1 MMPKTQ
7 FTIHIGLSPEAQER
21 VAAYQ
26 SRPKGYVGSIE
37 LEVGMTVL
45 IDRLLRSELGFPQ
58 LDDDNDIGEDSLMSV
73 HYSYE

>member
-1 MMPKTQ
+1 M
-7 FTIHIGLSPEAQER
+7 
-21 VAAYQ
+21 
-26 SRPKGYVGSIE
+26 E
-37 LEVGMTVL
+37 LEEGVTEL